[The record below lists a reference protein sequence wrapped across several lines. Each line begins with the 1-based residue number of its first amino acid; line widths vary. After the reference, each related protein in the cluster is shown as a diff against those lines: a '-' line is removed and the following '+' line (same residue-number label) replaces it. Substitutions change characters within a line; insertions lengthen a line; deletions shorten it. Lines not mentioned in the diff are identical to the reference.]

1 MENEQ
6 YKPIGKPA
14 SGTSQH
20 LSRLIQDYED
30 KGIKVIVIGAGEPP
44 RELLE
49 RAMMENSACVVVI
62 EDIDLIL
69 KDKNLIAE
77 QIPSFPLPPRPHIQP
92 HRLACR
98 NGQAAPV
105 GGPSRHGSADT
116 LALLPSVIP
125 GSDCFPLFVLHG

>member
-69 KDKNLIAE
+69 KDKNLTDT
-77 QIPSFPLPPRPHIQP
+77 FVNPPIVIKNYRENLNHIFVSDKKNPKPWESQ
-92 HRLACR
+92 RKIKKFKKR
-98 NGQAAPV
+98 
-105 GGPSRHGSADT
+105 GGR
-116 LALLPSVIP
+116 
-125 GSDCFPLFVLHG
+125 